1 MSSER
6 ETGETIEGES
16 VPPPTG
22 TIFVLGLYMLVL
34 AVAWCA
40 MFWMLMER

>member
-1 MSSER
+1 MTAEQPGER
-6 ETGETIEGES
+6 VEEV

-22 TIFVLGLYMLVL
+22 TIFVLGLYMLAL

-40 MFWMLMER
+40 MFWLLTER